1 MDKLAGSD
9 VKGIKV
15 LSFFLLL
22 LVIYSGSVFAQT
34 RNGPGPYDWWYTLER
49 GKVMFRQGD
58 YGNALLAF
66 EDARRLRRVMYE
78 RMERN
83 LIDLLSNREVRRIGD
98 SLDWVERYI
107 QERRYADAAE
117 ALEELYYRIPRE
129 SLNNSATAA
138 LTALGT
144 LKDYPEAEYWI
155 GETYLVEGELK
166 LAQNQFQ
173 KALTL
178 RQLMENPGLAV
189 ELQYKI
195 AAICRTRQ
203 EYNEM
208 ERVLQSILAGDNLWS
223 GGGSREALRNQPA
236 AGKIPPQAESSAAA
250 SFTRQAMTRTLENN
264 GIERFLMLYRYG
276 NTETVEAHKQLGY
289 YYYASGRHS
298 RAQEHLMFAFLVQN
312 TIIIDE
318 VIRHTYDFS
327 FTTLEK
333 LADEINRYPLLS
345 EYAEKNDYYKVAYYL
360 GASLYGN
367 GKTPSAMGIWN
378 FLAAQSRAG
387 EWQARALGQL
397 KSPHVE
403 RALEMP

>member
-1 MDKLAGSD
+1 
-9 VKGIKV
+9 VRGIF
-15 LSFFLLL
+15 SFFLLL
-22 LVIYSGSVFAQT
+22 LVFYTGSAFAQS
-34 RNGPGPYDWWYTLER
+34 PGQRDWWYTLEQ

-83 LIDLLSNREVRRIGD
+83 FIDLLSIREVRRMGD
-98 SLDWVERYI
+98 SLDWVERFI
-107 QERRYADAAE
+107 QERRYADAAD
-117 ALEELYYRIPRE
+117 ALEELYYRIPRTNF
-129 SLNNSATAA
+129 NNSAAAA
-138 LTALGT
+138 LAALGT

-173 KALTL
+173 KALAL
-178 RQLMENPGLAV
+178 RQLLENPGLAA
-189 ELQYKI
+189 ELLYKI

-208 ERVLQSILAGDNLWS
+208 ERILQSILAGDNLWS
-223 GGGSREALRNQPA
+223 GSGSREALRSQQ
-236 AGKIPPQAESSAAA
+236 AGSIPPQAESSTAA
-250 SFTRQAMTRTLENN
+250 FTRQAMTRTLENN

-276 NTETVEAHKQLGY
+276 GTETLNAHKQLGF

-312 TIIIDE
+312 TVIIDE
-318 VIRHTYDFS
+318 VIRHTYDFAFS
-327 FTTLEK
+327 TLEK
-333 LADEINRYPLLS
+333 LADEINRYPILT
-345 EYAEKNDYYKVAYYL
+345 EYAEINDYYKIAYYL

-367 GKTPSAMGIWN
+367 GKTASAMGIWK
-378 FLAAQSRAG
+378 FLSTQSRAG
-387 EWQARALGQL
+387 EWQTRSAGQL
-397 KSPHVE
+397 KAPHVE
-403 RALEMP
+403 RAIEMP

>member
-1 MDKLAGSD
+1 

-15 LSFFLLL
+15 FSVFLLL
-22 LVIYSGSVFAQT
+22 LVFYTGSAFAQT
-34 RNGPGPYDWWYTLER
+34 KSGPGPYDWWYTLER

-66 EDARRLRRVMYE
+66 EDARRLRRTMYE

-83 LIDLLSNREVRRIGD
+83 FIDLLSIREVRRMGD

-107 QERRYADAAE
+107 QERRFADAAD

-129 SLNNSATAA
+129 TFHNSISAA
-138 LTALGT
+138 LAALGT

-173 KALTL
+173 KALAL
-178 RQLMENPGLAV
+178 RQLFENPGLAT
-189 ELQYKI
+189 ELLYKI
-195 AAICRTRQ
+195 AAICRIRQ

-208 ERVLQSILAGDNLWS
+208 ERVLQLILAGDNLWS
-223 GGGSREALRNQPA
+223 GSGSGEAPRNAQ
-236 AGKIPPQAESSAAA
+236 AGKIPPQAESTTV

-264 GIERFLMLYRYG
+264 GIERFLMLYRYA
-276 NTETVEAHKQLGY
+276 NTETAEAHKQLGF

-298 RAQEHLMFAFLVQN
+298 RAQEHLMFAFLIQN

-318 VIRHTYDFS
+318 VIRHTYGFT
-327 FTTLEK
+327 FTTLEE
-333 LADEINRYPLLS
+333 LAVEINRYPLLS
-345 EYAEKNDYYKVAYYL
+345 EYAEKNDYYKTTYYL

-367 GKTPSAMGIWN
+367 GKTTAAMGIWN
-378 FLAAQSRAG
+378 FLAAQNRAG
-387 EWQARALGQL
+387 EWQNRARGQL

>member
-1 MDKLAGSD
+1 M
-9 VKGIKV
+9 KGIKV
-15 LSFFLLL
+15 FSFLLL
-22 LVIYSGSVFAQT
+22 LLVFYTGSVSAQT
-34 RNGPGPYDWWYTLER
+34 RGSPGPYDWWYTLER

-58 YGNALLAF
+58 YGSALLAF

-78 RMERN
+78 RMERSF
-83 LIDLLSNREVRRIGD
+83 IDLLSIREVRRMGD
-98 SLDWVERYI
+98 SLDWVERFI
-107 QERRYADAAE
+107 DERRYADAAD
-117 ALEELYYRIPRE
+117 ALAELYYRIPRE
-129 SLNNSATAA
+129 RFNNSASAA

-173 KALTL
+173 KALAM
-178 RQLMENPGLAV
+178 RQLLENPGFATDL
-189 ELQYKI
+189 LYKI

-223 GGGSREALRNQPA
+223 GGAGREALRDSQT
-236 AGKIPPQAESSAAA
+236 GKIPPQAEASSTIA
-250 SFTRQAMTRTLENN
+250 FTRQAMTRTLENS
-264 GIERFLMLYRYG
+264 GVERFLMMYRYS
-276 NTETVEAHKQLGY
+276 NPETVEAHKQLGF

-298 RAQEHLMFAFLVQN
+298 RAEEHLMFVFLIQN
-312 TIIIDE
+312 TVIIDE
-318 VIRHTYDFS
+318 VIRHSYDFT
-327 FTTLEK
+327 FNTLEE
-333 LADEINRYPLLS
+333 LAVEINRYPLLS
-345 EYAEKNDYYKVAYYL
+345 EYAEKSGYYKTAYYL

-367 GKTPSAMGIWN
+367 GKTAPAMGIWK
-378 FLAAQSRAG
+378 FLSTQDRAG
-387 EWQARALGQL
+387 EWQTRAQGQL

>member
-1 MDKLAGSD
+1 
-9 VKGIKV
+9 VKSIKV
-15 LSFFLLL
+15 FSFLLL
-22 LVIYSGSVFAQT
+22 LFIFSAGSAFAQT
-34 RNGPGPYDWWYTLER
+34 KSGPGPYDWWYTLER

-83 LIDLLSNREVRRIGD
+83 FIDLLSNREVRRMGD

-107 QERRYADAAE
+107 QERHFADAAD

-129 SLNNSATAA
+129 NFHNSASAA

-166 LAQNQFQ
+166 LAQSQFQ
-173 KALTL
+173 KTLAL
-178 RQLMENPGLAV
+178 RQLFENPGLAA
-189 ELQYKI
+189 ELLYKI

-208 ERVLQSILAGDNLWS
+208 ERILLSILAGDNLWS
-223 GGGSREALRNQPA
+223 GSGSGEAPRNAQ
-236 AGKIPPQAESSAAA
+236 AGKIPSQTESSTI

-264 GIERFLMLYRYG
+264 GIDRFLMLYRYG
-276 NTETVEAHKQLGY
+276 NTETVEAHKQLGF

-318 VIRHTYDFS
+318 VIRHEYGFA
-327 FTTLEK
+327 FTALEE
-333 LADEINRYPLLS
+333 LAVEINRYPLLS
-345 EYAEKNDYYKVAYYL
+345 EYAEKNDYYKTAYYL

-367 GKTPSAMGIWN
+367 GKTAAAMSIWN
-378 FLAAQSRAG
+378 FLAAQNRAG
-387 EWQARALGQL
+387 EWQNRARGQL